1 MGRPRVTARLAE
13 LVGQDEALL
22 VGLRALADP
31 IRLRMVRLIGE
42 REQCVCHLTESLGL
56 SQASI
61 SHHVAVLKRAG
72 LVEDRRDTRW
82 TYYRLSPASTALLR
96 RSVDELLEVGQV
108 APADCCKP
116 EERESEGPALRMLA
130 PAILARVPEVI
141 CSEAASSHES
151 SS

>member
-1 MGRPRVTARLAE
+1 MGRPRVTARLAA

-22 VGLRALADP
+22 LGLQALADP
-31 IRLRMVRLIGE
+31 IRLRMVRLLGE
-42 REQCVCHLTESLGL
+42 REQCVCHLTEALGL

-82 TYYRLSPASTALLR
+82 TYYRLSPASTELLR
-96 RSVDELLEVGQV
+96 RSVDGLLEVSRA

-116 EERESEGPALRMLA
+116 EERGSAEPASRILA
-130 PAILARVPEVI
+130 PAIQARVPEVT
-141 CSEAASSHES
+141 CSEATSSHES